1 MFEGIK
7 NKLKAFAEA
16 FAKKEEAEEKEKEE
30 KKQELERKE
39 ESKEEKTEERE
50 LEHREEAE
58 REKEAKQAAQKE
70 KEKENKEK
78 EAKAK
83 GEADIT
89 FKSKVKGVLLGKVR
103 VTEEDVEPFID
114 SLKIDLIKSDVAYEV
129 AEKLAEKIKSN
140 MLGKEID
147 ARNAKEAM
155 EESIR
160 KAMLDMLPSTSID
173 FVAKVLELRK
183 NGVVKILFLG
193 PNGAGKTTT
202 IAKLAHMLK
211 QHGLNCVIAAS
222 DTFRAAAIEQ
232 LEHHARALGVEL
244 IKGKYGADPASVA
257 FDAIAHANAKG
268 LDCVLIDTAG
278 RQETNKSLL
287 EELRKIAR
295 VAKPDFVVFV
305 GEAITGN
312 ALLQQIREFN
322 EVVKIDGIILT
333 KLDCDAKGGGSISV
347 LSEAGIPILFFGIGE
362 KHTDLMPYSKEFVV
376 DSMLGS

>member
-7 NKLKAFAEA
+7 NKLRAFAEA
-16 FAKKEEAEEKEKEE
+16 FAKKEETEEEEKEKEE
-30 KKQELERKE
+30 RKQGLEQKE
-39 ESKEEKTEERE
+39 ESKEEKAEEGE
-50 LEHREEAE
+50 QEQEEAE
-58 REKEAKQAAQKE
+58 RKKEGKQAAQKE

-78 EAKAK
+78 EARAK
-83 GEADIT
+83 ADIT
-89 FKSKVKGVLLGKVR
+89 FKSKVKGVLLGKVK
-103 VTEEDVEPFID
+103 VTEEDVGPFID
-114 SLKIDLIKSDVAYEV
+114 SLKIDLIKSDVAYDV

-147 ARNAKEAM
+147 AKNAKEAIQ
-155 EESIR
+155 ESMR

-202 IAKLAHMLK
+202 IAKIAHMLK

-268 LDCVLIDTAG
+268 FDCVLIDTAG

-312 ALLQQIREFN
+312 ALLQQIKEFN

-376 DSMLGS
+376 DSVLGS